1 MVDTTPRLNDF
12 NATHRTCFDL
22 YLPSLDIIELRNGG
36 LNGVRIS
43 VKLINNGTSS
53 QLFFGQN
60 ADLTWVIING
70 NNNRCGRHKEITSA
84 IRIYDGRITE
94 SECIGSFT

>member
-12 NATHRTCFDL
+12 NEAHRTCFDL
-22 YLPSLDIIELRNGG
+22 FLPSHNVIELRNGG
-36 LNGVRIS
+36 KNGVRIS

-60 ADLTWVIING
+60 ADLTWVIIDGNG
-70 NNNRCGRHKEITSA
+70 NQCSEQKEITSA
-84 IRIYDGRITE
+84 IKILDGRIIK
-94 SECIGSFT
+94 SQCIGSFT